1 MNCCD
6 VSPLSPVASQS
17 SAAAAVFSR
26 SDEFSESS
34 PVTGSFV
41 ISVEYLLYE

>member
-6 VSPLSPVASQS
+6 ASPLSPVASQS
-17 SAAAAVFSR
+17 SAAAGVSLSAV
-26 SDEFSESS
+26 FSESS

-41 ISVEYLLYE
+41 VFAEYLLYK

>member
-6 VSPLSPVASQS
+6 ASPLSLVASQS
-17 SAAAAVFSR
+17 SAVASVSL
-26 SDEFSESS
+26 STEFSKSS

-41 ISVEYLLYE
+41 IFAEYLLYE